1 MKSKKALLTTLGVL
15 TGVAGIGAVA
25 ALSILLAK
33 NNNAKSK
40 EQANETNALKLKKLI
55 IEANDELQRHIVV
68 NANQIE
74 QKDLNNQFSQAIN
87 VAENVLIN
95 TKDEAK
101 IKEALDA
108 LNTAYTNYV
117 KGIAKIKSDEIKS
130 RLFAELQAKIA
141 SALNNF
147 ENEEI
152 KNEPEAE
159 KQYQSLLEFS
169 NSSDANQLPNENIQS
184 KLAKIEKMQAA
195 LDNFNNSIKEIN
207 TQKNALV
214 NTYDTKYNF
223 LVNDLIGSILTK
235 EIYADVLA
243 EANEFKDSLTKLTR
257 TENTIAQYQEE
268 IAKIEAK
275 ITKLTEEVRVI
286 DEKEAQRI
294 ELLNSLKSTVSNVE
308 TLMHDYEIPE
318 ATDPKDQVVVEI
330 LTKLKEGVED
340 AKSVYESKNNDD
352 ISTRLRLL
360 TALYDEKK
368 TALETNKASIATKKT
383 ELTNSVTQANELI
396 QNNEN
401 EDDAEMKTKIDALK
415 EKIQEAEATIANQY
429 ISLEVATSTMEALT
443 EKLNDL
449 NQYAENYNN
458 KKSLIESVKTQLTP
472 LKTTSGTLNSDAESL
487 KNLPEGDAKNKYD
500 QEVSPKI
507 AQLNEKLAS
516 LEELVNK
523 KPSEIA
529 DTYQN
534 DSNTLITEISNLET
548 ELQSAIEEVKRLK
561 SESETSESETND
573 REQLLN
579 TLKATVAKTQSLIQE
594 YQIPEDTDNK
604 DQLVVD
610 SLTRLQEGVTDAE
623 SVYNS
628 EDNEQISTRERLLNS
643 LYEEEKAAL
652 EQNKANI
659 QSKKDELNTLI
670 TESEELVNRYSNPD
684 EEDEGLNA
692 KVQEFNHRIQEA
704 KDAKDNQYISLNDV
718 EASLANL
725 DSTKREFDQY
735 VEKYESNKRLI
746 EEARAKYSQLESE
759 KHPLNSRILSLG
771 EDLKEGGAAKAKY
784 EELQAKYQEFE
795 NEISNLFNLTNHRP
809 SEINDSYQD
818 EVNNAENSINA
829 KKSEIES
836 LINEVE
842 QLKQQEAE
850 QPTENSEETPS
861 EVTTN

>member
-40 EQANETNALKLKKLI
+40 EQANETNTLKLKKLI

-68 NANQIE
+68 TASQIE

-117 KGIAKIKSDEIKS
+117 KGIAKIKGDEIKS

-207 TQKNALV
+207 NQKNALV

-275 ITKLTEEVRVI
+275 ITKLTEEVRAI

-294 ELLNSLKSTVSNVE
+294 ELLNSLKSIVSNVE

-330 LTKLKEGVED
+330 LAKLNEGVED

-360 TALYDEKK
+360 TALYEEKK
-368 TALETNKASIATKKT
+368 TALETNKASITTKKS

-415 EKIQEAEATIANQY
+415 EKIQEAEAAVANQY
-429 ISLEVATSTMEALT
+429 ISLETATSTMEALT

-449 NQYAENYNN
+449 NQYVENYNN

-472 LKTTSGTLNSDAESL
+472 LKTTSETINSDAESL
-487 KNLPEGDAKNKYD
+487 NNLPEGDAKNKYD

-507 AQLNEKLAS
+507 TQLNEKLTS
-516 LEELVNK
+516 LEELANK
-523 KPSEIA
+523 KPSEIE

-548 ELQSAIEEVKRLK
+548 EIQSAIEEVKRLK

-579 TLKATVAKTQSLIQE
+579 ALKATVAKTQSLIAE

-604 DQLVVD
+604 DQFVVD

-628 EDNEQISTRERLLNS
+628 EDNDQISTRERLLNS
-643 LYEEEKAAL
+643 LYEEEKSAL

-670 TESEELVNRYSNPD
+670 TESEELVNRYNNPS
-684 EEDEGLNA
+684 EEDEGFRA
-692 KVQEFNHRIQEA
+692 RVQDFNNRIQEA
-704 KDAKDNQYISLNDV
+704 KTAKDNQYISLNDV
-718 EASLANL
+718 EASLTSL
-725 DSTKREFDQY
+725 DSAKREFDQY
-735 VEKYESNKRLI
+735 VQKYETNKRLI
-746 EEARAKYSQLESE
+746 DEAKSKYSQLESE
-759 KHPLNSRILSLG
+759 KHQINGRILSLG
-771 EDLKEGGAAKAKY
+771 EDLKEGGSAKAKY
-784 EELQAKYQEFE
+784 EELQNKYQEFD
-795 NEISNLFNLTNHRP
+795 NEISNLLNLSTQKP
-809 SEINDSYQD
+809 SEISDSYQD
-818 EVNNAENSINA
+818 EVNSAENNINA

-850 QPTENSEETPS
+850 QPTDNSEETPS
-861 EVTTN
+861 N